1 MDKIPLKVFLLG
13 MIWTVC
19 LSMAPVG
26 VMLVYWLQHW
36 DDAPD
41 WNMFAQVFVTCAIGA
56 VVAYWRKYKALLAL
70 PPSLEMAR
78 ELATQVKTV
87 TTTEMVEHQ
96 THPTATVT
104 TTVEQTTVGTG
115 KDQITK

>member
-1 MDKIPLKVFLLG
+1 MV
-13 MIWTVC
+13 WTVC

-41 WNMFAQVFVTCAIGA
+41 WNMFAQVFATCAIGA
-56 VVAYWRKYKALLAL
+56 VIAYWRKYKALLAL
-70 PPSLEMAR
+70 PPSLELAR

-87 TTTEMVEHQ
+87 TTTETVTTQ
-96 THPTATVT
+96 QHPAAIVT
-104 TTVEQTTVGTG
+104 TTVEETKVTPS
-115 KDQITK
+115 KDQATK